1 MTLSLCDDD
10 DEDHGNTK
18 DGADDDD
25 SSHDGNDDDDPAGDG
40 NGDDDE
46 MKVKAAEPLNEKESG
61 RDRFSLLHLI
71 LYSIQRLM
79 MMMMMMTM
87 MISRAKK

>member
-10 DEDHGNTK
+10 DEANGN
-18 DGADDDD
+18 ADDGNGDD
-25 SSHDGNDDDDPAGDG
+25 DPSYDGDDDDDPADDG

-71 LYSIQRLM
+71 LYSIQHLM
-79 MMMMMMTM
+79 MMM
-87 MISRAKK
+87 ISQAKK

>member
-25 SSHDGNDDDDPAGDG
+25 SSHDGNDDDDDDPAGDG

-46 MKVKAAEPLNEKESG
+46 MKVKAGVPLNEKESG
-61 RDRFSLLHLI
+61 RSRFSLLRLI
-71 LYSIQRLM
+71 LCSIQHL
-79 MMMMMMTM
+79 MMMMTM
-87 MISRAKK
+87 MMSRAKK